1 MKIGFTGTR
10 YGMSSMQKRAFEILI
25 LQKQPYEFHHGD
37 CKGADFES
45 HLIVDHVRRDKCM
58 GISIIVHPPEN
69 DRLREFCKGDEIRPP
84 LPYHMRNVNIAKET
98 DLLIATPRESK
109 EQKRGGTWF
118 TVRHARKLEKE
129 VIILWP

>member
-1 MKIGFTGTR
+1 
-10 YGMSSMQKRAFEILI
+10 
-25 LQKQPYEFHHGD
+25 
-37 CKGADFES
+37 
-45 HLIVDHVRRDKCM
+45 
-58 GISIIVHPPEN
+58 
-69 DRLREFCKGDEIRPP
+69 
-84 LPYHMRNVNIAKET
+84 MRNVNIAKET